1 MITAVATLILG
12 SVSLAQSQPLVHSQY
27 KPKRPVKPVM
37 AQMKTDLDLSD
48 IQYASIV
55 EANQTFAVERTK
67 VERDDYGKTSYRAI
81 LDLGLLDVS
90 PEFLIPISGDVEIIG
105 ASSDMIVLDMGE
117 ETKLKVG
124 DLVPFKLK
132 YMGALALM
140 SSDYIEKKV
149 V

>member
-67 VERDDYGKTSYRAI
+67 VERDENGQPQKDEMR
-81 LDLGLLDVS
+81 
-90 PEFLIPISGDVEIIG
+90 
-105 ASSDMIVLDMGE
+105 
-117 ETKLKVG
+117 KLKKAHHQEVMA
-124 DLVPFKLK
+124 VLK
-132 YMGALALM
+132 PEQRTKAAELRRKRSPQRLDATERGPRT
-140 SSDYIEKKV
+140 EHK
-149 V
+149 